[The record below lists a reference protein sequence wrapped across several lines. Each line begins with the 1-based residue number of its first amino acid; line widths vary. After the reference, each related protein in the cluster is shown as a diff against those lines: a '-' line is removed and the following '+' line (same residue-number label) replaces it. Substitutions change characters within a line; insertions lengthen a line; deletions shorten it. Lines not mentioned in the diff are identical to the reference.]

1 MPDHDD
7 DGNSV
12 EENEGVDEYGSLGD
26 GDEDYDLEDGEG
38 ESFQDKDAAEIVN
51 DGEQLVDPQL

>member
-38 ESFQDKDAAEIVN
+38 ESF
-51 DGEQLVDPQL
+51 